1 MIPKLRCLFRSE
13 GQGFRAPGMVLLLI
27 CQRYGREGNGSLGR
41 VGRCRG
47 ADAERIISPH
57 ALPPYQTSTP
67 KLVSGPKGIEAKQVR
82 ICYVSSRAKS
92 VGSDR
97 ATRTCLFLA
106 VGIAHAEAVLLL
118 GFPYPP
124 RNRTAPLGFTGPTG
138 MGCWNLVTEGKG
150 KHICPGWRLVSVL
163 IWILEHTHTYIA

>member
-13 GQGFRAPGMVLLLI
+13 GQGFRAPGMVLLPI
-27 CQRYGREGNGSLGR
+27 CQRDGREGNGSLGR
-41 VGRCRG
+41 VGRGRG

-67 KLVSGPKGIEAKQVR
+67 KLVSGPKGTEAKQVR

-97 ATRTCLFLA
+97 ATRTCLLGRLELLMQKPCSSWAFPIPQGAGPRRLDSLA
-106 VGIAHAEAVLLL
+106 
-118 GFPYPP
+118 
-124 RNRTAPLGFTGPTG
+124 
-138 MGCWNLVTEGKG
+138 
-150 KHICPGWRLVSVL
+150 RLA
-163 IWILEHTHTYIA
+163 WDAGTW